1 VLGRTC
7 RKVKVISTGKVDG
20 KQSLV
25 MRVQTKQRLRL
36 TNELSLL
43 PEVESVTLV
52 EQEGEVSF

>member
-1 VLGRTC
+1 M
-7 RKVKVISTGKVDG
+7 ISTGKVDG

>member
-1 VLGRTC
+1 
-7 RKVKVISTGKVDG
+7 
-20 KQSLV
+20 